1 MEIGNWSEWRD
12 WFNDRR
18 NRPAALSFAEFI
30 TGALCIFESI
40 WKVRNDVRHGGHHT
54 QISVAIRTIRVR
66 YRDHQ
71 SCILPPRS
79 KTELNLTPPPGWMT
93 CCTDVS
99 IDTNLS
105 VGAAVLRFVPALVEA
120 LTLAMA
126 GQVAVQNQFQRV
138 GFFCDNAE
146 VVSNFSKTNSHNIYL
161 NLAGAVA
168 KFRSTSLQLQS
179 IQLSKI
185 GREQNFMAHNAAKW
199 ARLTEVVGEIALSSL
214 PPEVFVDHQEWFP
227 DPG

>member
-1 MEIGNWSEWRD
+1 MEIGNWSEWID
-12 WFNDRR
+12 WFNDRK
-18 NRPAALSFAEFI
+18 NRPVALSCAEFI

-54 QISVAIRTIRVR
+54 QISVAIRAIRVR

-71 SCILPPRS
+71 SCIMPPRS
-79 KTELNLTPPPGWMT
+79 KTELNLTPPLGWMT

-105 VGAAVLRFVPALVEA
+105 VGAAVFRFV
-120 LTLAMA
+120 
-126 GQVAVQNQFQRV
+126 VAVQNQFQRV

-146 VVSNFSKTNSHNIYL
+146 VVSNFSETNSHNIHL
-161 NLAGAVA
+161 NLAGAAA

-179 IQLSKI
+179 VQLSKI
-185 GREQNFMAHNAAKW
+185 GKEQNFMAHNAAKW
-199 ARLTEVVGEIALSSL
+199 A
-214 PPEVFVDHQEWFP
+214 
-227 DPG
+227 